1 MYREEILKDD
11 PIMRIALAF
20 YNFVRNNSNF
30 NNRIE
35 NTIINRFKNMS
46 DYDFEFDKK
55 LYSFY
60 YQYLDK
66 NNIRCCVKEYRTFFE
81 CAIDYEYLLFDYNII
96 DGSIVK
102 VHKCGL
108 INLTNK

>member
-1 MYREEILKDD
+1 MNRDEILKDD

-35 NTIINRFKNMS
+35 NTIVGRFKNMS
-46 DYDFEFDKK
+46 DYDFEFDRK

-60 YQYLDK
+60 YQYLDCS
-66 NNIRCCVKEYRTFFE
+66 NIRCCVKEYNTFFE
-81 CAIDYEYLLFDYNII
+81 CAMNYEYILFDYNIEQCN
-96 DGSIVK
+96 IVK
-102 VHKCGL
+102 VYKSGL
-108 INLTNK
+108 VNLKS